1 MRYVFFNCRY
11 AFFLHSITVLEVYD
25 VNNVCENKWIGVSGV
40 VTWEHFSEALSE
52 RFRWVLGSCL
62 SEASSAV
69 HLNK

>member
-25 VNNVCENKWIGVSGV
+25 VNNVCENKWIVVSGV